1 MLSGTDVI
9 KVAMNA
15 NIMKSKKINGKGG
28 DRVAKKRTNLQRA
41 REKKKWS
48 VAKLEVESGVS
59 SGAIIKYERETRR
72 PGIDNAMLLAD
83 ALGVATDDLWRPIK
97 GK

>member
-1 MLSGTDVI
+1 M
-9 KVAMNA
+9 KKKNA
-15 NIMKSKKINGKGG
+15 LRK
-28 DRVAKKRTNLQRA
+28 A

-59 SGAIIKYERETRR
+59 SGAIVKYERRTRR
-72 PGIDNAMLLAD
+72 PSIDYAFMLAD
-83 ALGVATDDLWRPIK
+83 ALDITTDDLWRPIVK